1 MSVDLQHQYIVFL
14 QQFLKGGF
22 YTVKNWAPP
31 TSDTTRSSKRRFL
44 HSQKGKFLFHS
55 PPCIYAYYSNSS
67 VYIFHCLSKE
77 RFLHR
82 TNRRISTQCALSP
95 PLYPIRVLGCTMI
108 SKREVST
115 PEKPAIVISTY
126 VCTAEHSHTAKE
138 WFPHCPLCNRNRQF
152 AEIALKTEI
161 LPRQKRGFH
170 MHTLADS
177 AVAISFHSLL
187 NLLHPVWKPLSPSVF
202 FS

>member
-1 MSVDLQHQYIVFL
+1 MSVDSQHQYIVFL

-31 TSDTTRSSKRRFL
+31 TSDTTCSSKRRFL

-82 TNRRISTQCALSP
+82 KNRRISTQCALSP

-108 SKREVST
+108 NKREVST

-126 VCTAEHSHTAKE
+126 VYTAEHSHTAKE
-138 WFPHCPLCNRNRQF
+138 WFPHCPICNCNRQF

-170 MHTLADS
+170 MLTLADL
-177 AVAISFHSLL
+177 AVAISFYSLL